1 MKTRNCYLFVF
12 DGFAD
17 WEPAIATAALNQFT
31 DFRVITF
38 STDGK
43 PVTSMGNLNVTPDTS
58 IDKFE
63 ADDVSLLILP
73 GGEAWEEGKNQE
85 IIPLLRGCLDKGRM
99 VAAICGA
106 TAFLAEKGYLD
117 KVKHTSNNLDYFLK
131 QVAPSYRG
139 EKLYQE
145 TGATRDKNLI
155 TASGAKPLDF
165 AREILAAF
173 DLFTNEE
180 LKTWFSYF
188 TWDEEH
194 TLKVRTKNQKSKN
207 K

>member
-17 WEPAIATAALNQFT
+17 WEPALATAALNQFT

-43 PVTSMGNLNVTPDTS
+43 PVTSMGNLTITPATS

-63 ADDVSLLILP
+63 AGDVSLLILP
-73 GGEAWEEGKNQE
+73 GGEAWEEGKNHE
-85 IIPLLRGCLDKGRM
+85 IIPLLQGCLDKGKM

-117 KVKHTSNNLDYFLK
+117 NVKHTSNNLEFYLK
-131 QVAPSYRG
+131 HVSPSYKG
-139 EKLYQE
+139 EKLYE
-145 TGATRDKNLI
+145 NVPAVRDANLI

-165 AREILAAF
+165 AREILNAF
-173 DLFTNEE
+173 DLFENQE

-188 TWDEEH
+188 TWEEEH
-194 TLKVRTKNQKSKN
+194 KEVSTNNQ
-207 K
+207 

>member
-17 WEPAIATAALNQFT
+17 WEPAITTAALNQFT

-38 STDGK
+38 SKDGK
-43 PVTSMGNLNVTPDTS
+43 PVTSMGNLKVTPDTS
-58 IDKFE
+58 IDKFKTE
-63 ADDVSLLILP
+63 DVSLLILP
-73 GGEAWEEGKNQE
+73 GGEAWEQGTNRE
-85 IIPLLRGCLDKGRM
+85 IIPLLQGCLDKGKM

-106 TAFLAEKGYLD
+106 TAFLAENGYLD
-117 KVKHTSNNLDYFLK
+117 KIKHTSNNLEHFLK
-131 QVAPSYRG
+131 VVAPSYKG

-145 TGATRDKNLI
+145 APAARDGNLI

-165 AREILAAF
+165 AKEILTAF
-173 DLFTNEE
+173 DLFKNEE

-188 TWDEEH
+188 TWEEEH
-194 TLKVRTKNQKSKN
+194 AV
-207 K
+207 

>member
-31 DFRVITF
+31 DFRVIPF
-38 STDGK
+38 SLDGK
-43 PVTSMGNLNVTPDTS
+43 PVTSMGNLTVTAATS
-58 IDKFE
+58 IDKFGAE
-63 ADDVSLLILP
+63 DVSLLVLP

-85 IIPLLRGCLDKGRM
+85 IIPLLQGCLDKGKM

-117 KVKHTSNNLDYFLK
+117 NIKHTSNNLEHFLK
-131 QVAPSYRG
+131 QVAPSYKG

-145 TGATRDKNLI
+145 TGATRDNNLI

-165 AREILAAF
+165 AREILSAF

-194 TLKVRTKNQKSKN
+194 AVK
-207 K
+207 